1 MRRKGKTSKGLIVL
15 LVIALIVAMGV
26 IACKQFEYAK
36 SAAYYES
43 LRN

>member
-1 MRRKGKTSKGLIVL
+1 MRRMGKSGKGLIAL

-26 IACKQFEYAK
+26 IAFKQYDYAK